1 MPLNPLT
8 CLYIGKASAEIVI
21 CYVQRDFEIPSLSNG
36 SVFLSSTMACDL
48 EDGEIEDGEIPDE
61 EIVGGGEA
69 VVGSVTEKLIAQP
82 KSEPTLLPVHKDVK
96 IPEVKHEV
104 SSSKLKR
111 TIVNRSASAVNSKHV
126 DCLKESTV
134 EDDWANDVEKAIK
147 AALSSTDSGKELKVE
162 VNESGSNLVKAED
175 DDERK
180 CRRKKRKKKHRE
192 DDDERKEA
200 KVIPIG

>member
-1 MPLNPLT
+1 MLKLFFVVFKDIKFST
-8 CLYIGKASAEIVI
+8 
-21 CYVQRDFEIPSLSNG
+21 LSYG

-61 EIVGGGEA
+61 EIVSGGEA
-69 VVGSVTEKLIAQP
+69 VVGSETEKLIAQP
-82 KSEPTLLPVHKDVK
+82 NSEPPLLPVHKDVK
-96 IPEVKHEV
+96 IPEVKPEV

-111 TIVNRSASAVNSKHV
+111 TILNRSSSAVNSKNV
-126 DCLKESTV
+126 DCLKESAV
-134 EDDWANDVEKAIK
+134 EDDWASDVEKAIK
-147 AALSSTDSGKELKVE
+147 AALSSTDSGKELKAE
-162 VNESGSNLVKAED
+162 VNESGGNLVKAED

-200 KVIPIG
+200 KVILVG

>member
-1 MPLNPLT
+1 M
-8 CLYIGKASAEIVI
+8 EIVFFVM
-21 CYVQRDFEIPSLSNG
+21 CKETEISTVSYG

-61 EIVGGGEA
+61 EIISGGEA
-69 VVGSVTEKLIAQP
+69 VVASETEKLITQP
-82 KSEPTLLPVHKDVK
+82 NSEPTLLPVHKDVK
-96 IPEVKHEV
+96 IPEVKLEV

-111 TIVNRSASAVNSKHV
+111 TIVNRSASAINSKHV
-126 DCLKESTV
+126 DSLKESAV
-134 EDDWANDVEKAIK
+134 EDDWASDVEKAIK
-147 AALSSTDSGKELKVE
+147 AALSGTDSGKELKAE
-162 VNESGSNLVKAED
+162 VTESGGNVVKAED

-200 KVIPIG
+200 KVSSVG

>member
-1 MPLNPLT
+1 MLKLFFVMF
-8 CLYIGKASAEIVI
+8 KEI
-21 CYVQRDFEIPSLSNG
+21 EISTVSYG

-61 EIVGGGEA
+61 EIISGGEA
-69 VVGSVTEKLIAQP
+69 VVGSETEKLIAQP
-82 KSEPTLLPVHKDVK
+82 KSEPTALPVHKDVK
-96 IPEVKHEV
+96 IPEVKLEV

-111 TIVNRSASAVNSKHV
+111 TVMNRGASAINSKHV
-126 DCLKESTV
+126 DSLKESTV
-134 EDDWANDVEKAIK
+134 EDDWASDVEKAIK

-162 VNESGSNLVKAED
+162 VNESGGNLVKAED

-200 KVIPIG
+200 KVISVG